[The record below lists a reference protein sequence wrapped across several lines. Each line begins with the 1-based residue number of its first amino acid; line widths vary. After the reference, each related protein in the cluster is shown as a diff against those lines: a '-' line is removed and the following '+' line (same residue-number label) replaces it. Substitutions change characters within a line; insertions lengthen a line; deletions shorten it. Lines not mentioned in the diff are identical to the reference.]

1 MSKRIKGITIEIGGD
16 TTGLSKA
23 LSGINNEIRD
33 TQAQL
38 KDVERLLKLDPG
50 NVELLAQKQRLLKE
64 TIEETKDKLEIL
76 KDAQDQVWKQFA
88 AGKIGIEQFE
98 GIKREVIETEKQ
110 LEKLE
115 GELKTVGEE
124 ADNAG
129 ESFEGAE
136 TALSNL
142 ADIAKGSAILEIGEQ
157 LQGVGD
163 KAKEAG
169 NHLMELSGEYDTATS
184 KASAY
189 FGETG
194 KQAEETADAIEKVW
208 TSGVG
213 DNMNYVAESVIAVKK
228 NLENL
233 DQQTLTNITKQA
245 ITLDELYGID
255 MNETLRGV
263 NSLMEKFGLDAQTAM
278 DYIVAGT
285 QNGLDK
291 TNELGDNIA
300 EYAGKFAQAGYSVE
314 EYFQLLNNGLDNGA
328 YNLDKVNDAIN
339 EVTTRIADGTIEE
352 NLTMF
357 GEDTAK
363 LFQAW
368 KDGDATQK
376 EVIDSIVQN
385 IRSTKTE
392 QEALTMAATAF
403 GTMGEDFGLGFVQSL
418 DSIGTAYE
426 DVAGKA
432 SDLYDQTT
440 TPQQEMEAS
449 LRSVQQE
456 LLPIGQQLMELATQI
471 LPPVMSVVKEILSF
485 LAKNKTI
492 TNIVITIGALISGLG
507 AVMPVITAVAATVT
521 AFGSSVLLPAIG
533 IIGGVIAAISA
544 IIAIATN
551 WAEITEWVQNV
562 CAEALNYGKQI
573 WNTFCNFV
581 AEAIKHIGENA
592 ARIFTELKQ
601 KMVTQITEIKNNM
614 IQKAQEMKEGFVE
627 KALLLKDKAI
637 EIIGNLKSG
646 IEERVQQVKTAIVNG
661 IAEAVDWIQSLPGK
675 ALTWGKDMID
685 GFVDGIRS
693 KISKVTSAVRDV
705 AEGITEYIHFS
716 RPDKGPLRNYEEWMP
731 DMMSGLA
738 AGIRDN
744 VWMIIEQLESLTGN
758 MSLSF
763 NGAVD
768 MAPTSVVVRNYNQT
782 IVDGKLIAESVDE
795 RLGEL
800 L

>member
-1 MSKRIKGITIEIGGD
+1 MADRIKGITIEIGGD

-33 TQAQL
+33 TQSQL

-64 TIEETKDKLEIL
+64 SIEETKDKLEIL

-98 GIKREVIETEKQ
+98 GIKREVIATEEQ

-115 GELKTVGEE
+115 GELKAVGEK

-129 ESFEGAE
+129 ESFDGTEK
-136 TALSNL
+136 ALSKL
-142 ADIAKGSAILEIGEQ
+142 ADIAKSGAILEIGEQ

-169 NHLMELSGEYDTATS
+169 GYLADLSGEYDKATS
-184 KASAY
+184 KATAY

-194 KQAEETADAIEKVW
+194 AQAEETAAVIENVW
-208 TSGVG
+208 LAGVG
-213 DNMNYVAESVIAVKK
+213 ENMEMVADAVIAVK
-228 NLENL
+228 ENIRDL
-233 DQQTLTNITKQA
+233 DQQTLTNITEQA
-245 ITLDELYGID
+245 VTLAELYGID
-255 MNETLRGV
+255 MNETLRGA
-263 NSLMEKFGLDAQTAM
+263 NSLMEQFGLDAQTAM
-278 DYIVAGT
+278 DYIVVGT

-300 EYAGKFAQAGYSVE
+300 EYAGKFAQAGYSAE

-339 EVTTRIADGTIEE
+339 EVTTRISDGTIEE
-352 NLTMF
+352 NLSMF
-357 GEDTAK
+357 SKDTEK
-363 LFQAW
+363 VFRAW
-368 KDGDATQK
+368 QDGDVTQK
-376 EVIDSIVQN
+376 QVIDAIVQN
-385 IRSTKTE
+385 IREAKTE

-403 GTMGEDFGLGFVQSL
+403 GTMGEDFSLGFVQSL
-418 DSIGTAYE
+418 DSIGTAYR
-426 DVAGKA
+426 DVTGKA
-432 SDLYDQTT
+432 TALYDQTT
-440 TPQQEMEAS
+440 TPHQEMEAS
-449 LRSVQQE
+449 LRGIQQE

-471 LPPVMSVVKEILSF
+471 LPPVMNVVKEILSF
-485 LAKNKTI
+485 LSQNKTL
-492 TNIVITIGALISGLG
+492 TNIIIAIGALVAGLG
-507 AVMPVITAVAATVT
+507 AIMPVITAVAAAVT

-544 IIAIATN
+544 IIAIVTN
-551 WAEITEWVQNV
+551 WAEVTEWVQNV

-581 AEAIKHIGENA
+581 ADAIKRLRENA
-592 ARIFTELKQ
+592 ERIFTEFKQ
-601 KMVTQITEIKNNM
+601 KIVAQITEIKNN
-614 IQKAQEMKEGFVE
+614 IVQKAQEMKDGFVG
-627 KALLLKDKAI
+627 KVLLLKDKAI
-637 EIIGNLKSG
+637 EIVGNLKTG
-646 IEERVQQVKTAIVNG
+646 IEERVQQVKVAIVNG
-661 IAEAVDWIQSLPGK
+661 ITEAVDWIKSLPSK
-675 ALTWGKDMID
+675 AIEWGSDMIG

-693 KISKVTSAVRDV
+693 SISKVKNAVEDI
-705 AEGITEYIHFS
+705 AETVTEFLHFS

-738 AGIRDN
+738 AGIRN
-744 VWMIIEQLESLTGN
+744 NMWMITGQLETLTGN
-758 MSLSF
+758 MSLSL

-768 MAPTSVVVRNYNQT
+768 MVPSSVVVRNYNQT